1 MELGRYQAYHFRCM
15 KEDAVIRLTIMPS
28 PQLTVKQERESI
40 MECNKLIASLA
51 EFMRKLVPEFTSEAG
66 AVAAVEVYVPCPKC
80 NKLHIKIERVALYGY
95 IYCPYN
101 ECHVDV
107 TKYWRLLSVGV
118 LNGQVYAY
126 IYL

>member
-15 KEDAVIRLTIMPS
+15 KEDAVIRLTILPA
-28 PQLTVKQERESI
+28 PQLTVKQERETVV
-40 MECNKLIASLA
+40 ECNKLIASLTK
-51 EFMRKLVPEFTSEAG
+51 FMQELVPEFTSEAG

-80 NKLHIKIERVALYGY
+80 AKLHIKIDRVALYGF

-107 TKYWRLLSVGV
+107 TKYWRLLSYGA
-118 LNGQVYAY
+118 L
-126 IYL
+126 I